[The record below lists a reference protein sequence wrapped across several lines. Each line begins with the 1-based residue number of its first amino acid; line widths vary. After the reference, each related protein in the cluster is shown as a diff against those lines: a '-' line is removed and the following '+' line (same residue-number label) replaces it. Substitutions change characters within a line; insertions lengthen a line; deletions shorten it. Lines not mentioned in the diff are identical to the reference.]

1 MSHQLFADDIR
12 FYQRVLKI
20 SGDYAGAIDGVWGPQ
35 MDAADQAF
43 TEDYEAAKQQLGA
56 FDARSESN
64 IQTLI
69 PSAQREAR
77 RFLAKAQ
84 AGFPNLVI
92 SDTVRNTH
100 LCQAGPALQQRSE
113 WQSGPDCHACPRWG
127 EQS

>member
-56 FDARSESN
+56 FDAHSKSN

-69 PSAQREAR
+69 PSADVR
-77 RFLAKAQ
+77 RGDFWRRLRRDFQ
-84 AGFPNLVI
+84 IL
-92 SDTVRNTH
+92 
-100 LCQAGPALQQRSE
+100 
-113 WQSGPDCHACPRWG
+113 
-127 EQS
+127 